1 MKLRQI
7 MTVSSAKNFMINS
20 PKEFK
25 IQARSRENKN
35 QTLMWMRLSLLLL
48 LLALSFLFLELKL
61 SLQKWWWL
69 LGFFVLLLSPF
80 LLPNVNEWEC
90 VREATFF
97 PPFSLG
103 FLSQN
108 FELQPF
114 PHVPW
119 LPKDPR
125 VMWISDSQL
134 SPSKTATSLAT

>member
-1 MKLRQI
+1 

-61 SLQKWWWL
+61 SLQKWWWWL
-69 LGFFVLLLSPF
+69 LVFLPFSFLSCCPTWMNRVSERSN
-80 LLPNVNEWEC
+80 L
-90 VREATFF
+90 F

-108 FELQPF
+108 FELPPF

>member
-1 MKLRQI
+1 

-48 LLALSFLFLELKL
+48 LLALSFLFLELNF

-69 LGFFVLLLSPF
+69 LGFCSPSLF
-80 LLPNVNEWEC
+80 LFLAAQRESIEC
-90 VREATFF
+90 EREATFF

-108 FELQPF
+108 FELPPF